1 MKNADVG
8 KLLPIILHQVSTL
21 LRETANIEQNANIQS
36 QKEKQKLEKLIK
48 YASNDIR
55 KYEERLAEAR
65 DDGDSENETK
75 NLKKLEKEQK
85 HRKELE

>member
-8 KLLPIILHQVSTL
+8 KLLPSVLHQVSTL